1 MAYKKVSGSRTAEIQ
16 LDGSVYTVNFGYSY
30 NYYAVRNDSSGTIYV
45 STADKSCTPNNDGV
59 VSIPSGGGY
68 VHYNGFGGSSEIYI
82 SGTGGV
88 LVVAQDDGVCPFKP
102 RAKGGDEPL
111 PAAFLPHSEGLTYY
125 FDFENGADPVQKIWR
140 DQIRGLEL
148 PLADT
153 QPGDALTTAN
163 PEFSVPE
170 SSGQWAYTY
179 YVISKC
185 RSPSDWKTII
195 GSYGTALEFN
205 LACRYGK
212 YWIGT
217 GSAGGQM
224 STSVSV
230 SDSFTVNCLNFSN
243 GFGEWYCSRHS
254 MTKPV
259 GNYTSYHAPNNDH
272 IRIGSNIDFKAIA
285 IFKNISQG
293 RGLILENIA
302 FLKDK
307 FQIN

>member
-1 MAYKKVSGSRTAEIQ
+1 MPNVKTIELSGTE
-16 LDGSVYTVNFGYSY
+16 T
-30 NYYAVRNDSSGTIYV
+30 AVRFGENYPYFWVRNCGSEDVYMSLSPDVVPDADGVIRIPARSGRSSGDVGQANVLYFIG
-45 STADKSCTPNNDGV
+45 SGKIEITPQHN
-59 VSIPSGGGY
+59 
-68 VHYNGFGGSSEIYI
+68 
-82 SGTGGV
+82 
-88 LVVAQDDGVCPFKP
+88 AVCPFFKP
-102 RAKGGDEPL
+102 AAKGGDEPL

-153 QPGDALTTAN
+153 QPADALTTAN
-163 PEFSVPE
+163 SEFSVPE

-230 SDSFTVNCLNFSN
+230 SDNFTVSCLNFSG
-243 GFGEWYCSRHS
+243 GFGEWYCHRHS
-254 MTKPV
+254 MTQPV

-272 IRIGSNIDFKAIA
+272 IRIGSKIDFKAIA

-293 RGLILENIA
+293 RDMILENMA